1 MPGSRQTEAKLGQ
14 ECIGVPATIDKFI
27 ANGEPA
33 RAMEM
38 LNATVEEVGGF
49 RVARD
54 LRRTPE
60 ELLYSLSSPTGANA
74 AGRFRFAAAAG
85 CR

>member
-1 MPGSRQTEAKLGQ
+1 MPGSRQTEAKLAK
-14 ECIGVPATIDKFI
+14 ECIGVQATIDKLT

-33 RAMEM
+33 RAMKM
-38 LNATVEEVGGF
+38 LNAMDEEVGGF

-60 ELLYSLSSPTGANA
+60 ELLYGLSSPTRANA
-74 AGRFRFAAAAG
+74 AGRFRFAAAAR

>member
-1 MPGSRQTEAKLGQ
+1 MQGSRQTEAKLTKD
-14 ECIGVPATIDKFI
+14 CIGVPATIDKFI

-33 RAMEM
+33 RAIEM
-38 LNATVEEVGGF
+38 LNATDEEVGGF

-74 AGRFRFAAAAG
+74 AGRFRFAAAAR